1 MRFGLSSPTVVMR
14 VRLVGWCGLILC
26 LAPISLLAS
35 SPAGAV
41 AGYGDVA
48 EDRYYT
54 EPVQW
59 SVDNDITD
67 ISGNC
72 FAPDAPVSR
81 GETAVYFW
89 NAEGQPSAA
98 AHSFRDIR
106 VQAQDDA
113 VSWMAA
119 AGITTGTSQ
128 TTFSPDKTL
137 TRAELAAFLYRL
149 AGQPTTG
156 AHPFDDVFRGWQH
169 APVAWLATTGITTGT
184 SPTTFSPNKTLTRAD
199 LLTFLYRYQ
208 GEPDV
213 TVDPDSPICDPTS
226 FKAVAAGGLHSC
238 GVRTDDVI
246 ACWGDD
252 YWGQTYAPSGVFQL
266 VSTGASH
273 SCAIRTNNTIT
284 CWGNNHRG
292 QADAPAGEFLVV
304 SAGASHSC
312 AIGTDDT
319 IACWGDNEH
328 GEADA
333 PAGAYL
339 MVSAGASHSCAIGTD
354 NAIACW
360 GDNRRGQTD
369 APAGEFLTVSAGY
382 EHSCGLRDD
391 NTIACWGWNAYG
403 QTNAP
408 TGTFQNVTTGTSHSC
423 GLRDDNTIACWGWN
437 AYGQTNAP
445 TGTFQNV
452 TTGAFHS
459 CAMRSDT
466 TIGCWGW
473 NFHGQTN
480 SPARA
485 NPAVISG

>member
-1 MRFGLSSPTVVMR
+1 MVMR

-292 QADAPAGEFLVV
+292 QTDAPAGEFLVV

-312 AIGTDDT
+312 AMGTDDT
-319 IACWGDNEH
+319 ITCWGDNIY
-328 GEADA
+328 GQRGA
-333 PAGAYL
+333 PAGSYKAIASGRYYSCAIATDDTVTCWGL
-339 MVSAGASHSCAIGTD
+339 TYHRRSPAPSGTYQALSAGAAHSCAISLDG
-354 NAIACW
+354 
-360 GDNRRGQTD
+360 
-369 APAGEFLTVSAGY
+369 
-382 EHSCGLRDD
+382 
-391 NTIACWGWNAYG
+391 TIACWGNNTNG

-408 TGTFQNVTTGTSHSC
+408 AGTFKALATG
-423 GLRDDNTIACWGWN
+423 DE
-437 AYGQTNAP
+437 
-445 TGTFQNV
+445 
-452 TTGAFHS
+452 HS
-459 CAMRSDT
+459 CAVATDDT
-466 TIGCWGW
+466 VTCWPQPPEGVRW
-473 NFHGQTN
+473 VHAGT
-480 SPARA
+480 
-485 NPAVISG
+485 